1 MSIGAYIV
9 TMLQSGASSLA
20 SYLAAHVL
28 LCLVPAFFIAGAM
41 TALIPKEAITRY
53 LGRDAS
59 PWISYPMAAAG
70 GFVLAVC
77 SCTILPLFASIYA
90 QGAGL
95 GPAITFL
102 FVGPAINILAVSYTG
117 VAIGM
122 DIAIARIVLSIAFG
136 VGIGLI
142 MAFIYRR
149 DDQAHNKASTENGMF
164 SAGASIKRASVIF
177 LLLLLAGLIVGT
189 LAVPLLQDTY
199 AHITLPLG
207 DTARWQANLDWLVPH
222 DSSQGQEGV
231 SVQGVLLILQ
241 LVLIGV
247 TAWVGLNDIDE
258 GFNTWSWVALVL
270 IALTLL
276 VAALKFTPTPDG
288 LVIGITGRFIGEV
301 FVLGATAVVAWKWLD
316 EYEVQEWLWETW
328 RFVKQIFPLLIVGVF
343 IAGMVRVII
352 PPGLIESLAGK
363 NTVGANLIGVLFGV
377 FMYFPTLVEVPIANM
392 FLGLGMHRGPLLAYL
407 MADPELSIQS
417 ILITAK
423 IIGQKKTW
431 VYVGWVT
438 LFSTLAGLLYGAWVD
453 GVSAWLLLL
462 GLGSVLTMLVLVLWL
477 IGQRFHRAAAPTGM
491 VLHSP
496 ELDAEEPLAGE

>member
-1 MSIGAYIV
+1 MSVVEWIV

-41 TALIPKEAITRY
+41 TALIPREAITRY

-59 PWISYPMAAAG
+59 PWVSYPMAAAG

-77 SCTILPLFASIYA
+77 SCTILPLFAGIYA

-117 VAIGM
+117 VAIGL
-122 DIAIARIVLSIAFG
+122 DIAVARIILSVVFG
-136 VGIGLI
+136 IGIGLI

-149 DDQAHNKASTENGMF
+149 DDRAHNQATNGGAF
-164 SAGASIKRASVIF
+164 AAGAGIKRASVIF

-189 LAVPLLQDTY
+189 LAVGLLTDTY
-199 AHITLPLG
+199 AQITLPLG
-207 DTARWQANLDWLVPH
+207 DTTQWQATLDWLVPY
-222 DSSQGQEGV
+222 DASQGQEGV
-231 SVQGVLLILQ
+231 SVQGVLLIVL
-241 LVLIGV
+241 LALIGI
-247 TAWVGLNDIDE
+247 TAWFGLNTIDE
-258 GFNTWSWVALVL
+258 GFKGWSWAALGL

-276 VAALKFTPTPDG
+276 VGALKFTPTPNG
-288 LVIGITGRFIGEV
+288 LMVGITGRFIGEV
-301 FVLGATAVVAWKWLD
+301 LVIGSVALVAWKWLD

-343 IAGMVRVII
+343 MAGMVRVLI
-352 PPGLIESLAGK
+352 PRSLIETLAGQ
-363 NTVGANLIGVLFGV
+363 NTLLANLVGVVFGV

-423 IIGQKKTW
+423 VIGHKKTW
-431 VYVGWVT
+431 VYVGLVT
-438 LFSTLAGLLYGAWVD
+438 VFSTLAGLLYGAWVD
-453 GVSAWLLLL
+453 GASVWLILGYLAAIIAVLALGLWLL
-462 GLGSVLTMLVLVLWL
+462 GRRDGRTE
-477 IGQRFHRAAAPTGM
+477 IAAETQRP
-491 VLHSP
+491 
-496 ELDAEEPLAGE
+496 